1 MIKFTYRAKERNG
14 NITTGDIEANSLAE
28 ARSALRQKGL
38 FLLQIGVDQGVAA
51 QRPGFSLRNRIKKS
65 DVVMML
71 SQITIMSQ
79 SGVDLSE
86 ALKSVATQCPNPALQ
101 TVMHRVSEDIEGG
114 STFASA
120 LRKHPHVFD
129 EMFVAGIAAGEQSG
143 AITEV
148 LERLTNLLR
157 SDMRMRQT
165 VISTLMYPL
174 VLCAVTVVVLI
185 VLFFF
190 ILPQFAK
197 VFADLEK
204 APPPFTQI
212 MLSTGEFVRG
222 NFFLL
227 GGLLIAL
234 AAVTY
239 SLRNAEFVRNA
250 WDYASLN
257 FTFAKKATRS
267 LSTGRTFRLLGTM
280 LSSGV
285 PLVDSIR
292 LCRSASGNS
301 LFRSM
306 YERLESEVLRGEGLG
321 PTLLSSSF
329 LPSGAAHMVAT
340 AEKTGKLGDVLKM
353 VGEYFEDQGE
363 RQLRDVVKLLE
374 PVVIVFLGVVVAG
387 VAFSVILPLLDVSS
401 MPQ

>member
-1 MIKFTYRAKERNG
+1 MKYTYRAKQRNG
-14 NITTGDIEANSLAE
+14 EITLGDIEANSLAE
-28 ARSALRQKGL
+28 ARSQLRQQGL
-38 FLLQIGVDQGVAA
+38 FLLQITADQVKTVRSAS
-51 QRPGFSLRNRIKKS
+51 FSLSNRIKKN
-65 DVVMML
+65 DIVMML

-86 ALKSVATQCPNPALQ
+86 ALKSVASQCTNPALQ
-101 TVMHRVSEDIEGG
+101 TVMTRVSEDIEGG

-143 AITEV
+143 SITEV
-148 LERLTNLLR
+148 LERLTYLLR
-157 SDMRMRQT
+157 SDLRMRQT
-165 VISTLMYPL
+165 VVSTLMYPL
-174 VLCAVTVVVLI
+174 VLCGVTLVVLV

-204 APPPFTQI
+204 APPPFTQL
-212 MLSTGEFVRG
+212 MLSVGEFVRG
-222 NFFLL
+222 NFLML
-227 GGLLIAL
+227 G
-234 AAVTY
+234 AAVIGLAFLVY
-239 SLRNAEFVRNA
+239 SLRNANFVRNA

-285 PLVDSIR
+285 PLIESIR
-292 LCRSASGNS
+292 LCRSASSNS

-321 PTLLSSSF
+321 PTLLSSQF
-329 LPSGAAHMVAT
+329 LPSGAAQMVAT

-363 RQLRDVVKLLE
+363 RHLRDLVKLLE
-374 PVVIVFLGVVVAG
+374 PVVIVFLGIVVAG

>member
-1 MIKFTYRAKERNG
+1 MKFNYRAKERSG
-14 NITTGDIEANSLAE
+14 KITLGDIEANSLAE
-28 ARSALRQKGL
+28 ARSQLRQQGL
-38 FLLQIGVDQGVAA
+38 FLLQISADQVKAV
-51 QRPGFSLRNRIKKS
+51 RPASFSFSNRIKKN
-65 DVVMML
+65 DIVMML

-86 ALKSVATQCPNPALQ
+86 ALKSVAGQCTNPALQ
-101 TVMHRVSEDIEGG
+101 TVMSRVSEDIEGG

-143 AITEV
+143 SITEV
-148 LERLTNLLR
+148 LERLTYLLR
-157 SDMRMRQT
+157 SDLRMRQT
-165 VISTLMYPL
+165 VVSTLMYPL
-174 VLCAVTVVVLI
+174 VLCVVTLVVLV

-204 APPPFTQI
+204 APPPFTQL
-212 MLSTGEFVRG
+212 MLNMGEFVRG
-222 NFFLL
+222 HFVLL
-227 GGLLIAL
+227 GAVFIGLAF
-234 AAVTY
+234 AAY
-239 SLRNAEFVRNA
+239 ALRNANFVRDA

-285 PLVDSIR
+285 PLVESIR
-292 LCRSASGNS
+292 LCRSASSNS

-321 PTLLSSSF
+321 PTLLSSPF
-329 LPSGAAHMVAT
+329 LPSGAAQMVAT
-340 AEKTGKLGDVLKM
+340 AERTGKLGDVLKM

-363 RQLRDVVKLLE
+363 RHLRDLVKLLE
-374 PVVIVFLGVVVAG
+374 PVVIVFLGMVVAG